1 MHLSSKKNE
10 PRFLDYRRNPLPLDV
25 ALSFAI
31 ITTSDGANS
40 RSIIDNS
47 ASPRE
52 LIRSGQ
58 VNVNNIVET
67 SCHRLVCRQNDSISV
82 VIPSRVEREDDAANN
97 ATRITIQI
105 AMPLYFICY
114 KPRGVVCS
122 TRRNEGIDRVDSV
135 LISEWLANII
145 CPVGNKKVFDST
157 LNSVGRLDEESEGL
171 LLLSSDG
178 SFSRLLCDPE
188 FGLKKTY
195 RVVARCSCYRK
206 HSEEGDG
213 KQQSSQHCHTR
224 NILAEKVAEMIKS
237 GNQPPSTECGIK
249 INNDFKFRGEQKNKK
264 PHFPYDSCT
273 VLDAGRLPS
282 QNSSDDSYYA
292 LVDIV
297 LREGKRHAVRRII
310 SNAGRIRV
318 CYLSR
323 IAVEGLEG
331 IYDVT
336 KPNSIEEANDMGFLP
351 IDGQRHCKAVHTGKL
366 LFHSPQDRIG
376 NEVNDIMNNTSC
388 REYYPLLLQ
397 PGSAIELRESDV
409 DRIFALRNSK
419 DIT

>member
-82 VIPSRVEREDDAANN
+82 VIPSRVEREDDAVND

-105 AMPLYFICY
+105 AMPRYFICY

-206 HSEEGDG
+206 HSEEGDD
-213 KQQSSQHCHTR
+213 
-224 NILAEKVAEMIKS
+224 N
-237 GNQPPSTECGIK
+237 
-249 INNDFKFRGEQKNKK
+249 
-264 PHFPYDSCT
+264 
-273 VLDAGRLPS
+273 
-282 QNSSDDSYYA
+282 
-292 LVDIV
+292 
-297 LREGKRHAVRRII
+297 
-310 SNAGRIRV
+310 
-318 CYLSR
+318 
-323 IAVEGLEG
+323 
-331 IYDVT
+331 
-336 KPNSIEEANDMGFLP
+336 
-351 IDGQRHCKAVHTGKL
+351 
-366 LFHSPQDRIG
+366 
-376 NEVNDIMNNTSC
+376 
-388 REYYPLLLQ
+388 
-397 PGSAIELRESDV
+397 
-409 DRIFALRNSK
+409 
-419 DIT
+419 

>member
-82 VIPSRVEREDDAANN
+82 VIPSCVEREDDAAND
-97 ATRITIQI
+97 ATRITMQI
-105 AMPLYFICY
+105 AMPRYFICY

-145 CPVGNKKVFDST
+145 CPVDNKKVFDST

-206 HSEEGDG
+206 VSEEGYG

-264 PHFPYDSCT
+264 PNFPYDSCT

-297 LREGKRHAVRRII
+297 LHEGKRHAVRRII

-366 LFHSPQDRIG
+366 LFHSPQDQIG

-397 PGSAIELRESDV
+397 PGNVIELRESDV

-419 DIT
+419 DTT